1 MQMLFSRLSLT
12 FLLFLA
18 EITNL
23 KKQISNKSQNQ
34 KIKNQTDKV

>member
-1 MQMLFSRLSLT
+1 MLFSRLSLT